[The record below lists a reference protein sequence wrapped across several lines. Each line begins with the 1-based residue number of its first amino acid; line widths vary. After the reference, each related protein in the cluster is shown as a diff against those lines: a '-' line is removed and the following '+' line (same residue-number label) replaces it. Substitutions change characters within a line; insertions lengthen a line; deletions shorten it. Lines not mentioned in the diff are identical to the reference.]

1 MISNTLTKILII
13 EDDEDDYIIM
23 KHYLSKIDAI
33 DYDVYWCSR
42 FEDALPRI
50 RENEHDIY
58 LIDQFLGKGE
68 GVEIIEQARA
78 EGVNKPLILLT
89 GSSNRTIDKK
99 AMQVGASDYLVKTEV
114 RVDALERALRYA
126 NERYQQ
132 SILLQQQE
140 KKYRSLFELSMEPL
154 LILDES
160 FTIIEFNNAFQRLFQ
175 ETNQLLPNQLAS
187 LFLYNF
193 DFIKLK
199 ERVEKEL
206 FVKGFKTVLKKGETD
221 LVVILSVVKLS
232 ARSNDKI
239 QYQLV
244 MHDISK
250 LMEAERDVQRLEK
263 LSLSSRMARIIAHE
277 VRNPLTNINLAL
289 GELTELSS
297 GNEEVTLYHDLVK
310 RNAKRIA
317 DLIDQLL
324 NSTRP
329 NELQLVNINL
339 KEVAEAAFEAC
350 ADRLSLM
357 NVTLHKDYPSSP
369 VTLRCDPEKLKIAFV
384 NIIINAVE
392 AMDESAQPTL
402 FFRIK
407 YQENS
412 LLVQIEDNGKGMD
425 EETVKH
431 IFDPFFTKRKSGLG
445 LGMTATLS
453 ILSMHK
459 ATIKIDSKEGVG
471 TVFNLGF

>member
-1 MISNTLTKILII
+1 MISNPLTKILII

-23 KHYLSKIDAI
+23 KHYLSKIDAV

-42 FEDALPRI
+42 FEDAMPRI

-68 GVEIIEQARA
+68 GVEIIEQART

-89 GSSNRTIDKK
+89 GASNRSIDKK

-114 RVDALERALRYA
+114 RVEALERALRYA

-160 FTIIEFNNAFQRLFQ
+160 LTIVEFNNAFQRLFQ

-187 LFLYNF
+187 LFLYSF

-206 FVKGFKTVLKKGETD
+206 FVKDFKTVLKKGETN
-221 LVVILSVVKLS
+221 LVVILSVVKLTT
-232 ARSNDKI
+232 RSNDNV

-250 LMEAERDVQRLEK
+250 LMEAEREVQRLEK

-289 GELTELSS
+289 GELTELTS

-392 AMDESAQPTL
+392 AMDETPQPTL